1 MTPQCPICSGT
12 NVAKSRGPRPF
23 DCLTC
28 NTLFDGSDEERAAN
42 QENRIR
48 YSAHRLTVARLR
60 DGTEAPEPVHNK
72 PARRLRVVPNES
84 EKP

>member
-1 MTPQCPICSGT
+1 MTPICPICNGT
-12 NVAKSRGPRPF
+12 SVDKSRGPKPF

-28 NTLFDGSDEERAAN
+28 NTLFDGSQDEREAN
-42 QENRIR
+42 QGNRQR

-60 DGTEAPEPVHNK
+60 DGSEAAKPEESK
-72 PARRLRVVPNES
+72 PARRLRVVRNES

>member
-1 MTPQCPICSGT
+1 VTTCPICNGREY
-12 NVAKSRGPRPF
+12 VKSRGPKPF

-28 NTLFDGSDEERAAN
+28 NTLFDGSQDEREAN
-42 QENRIR
+42 QGNRQR

-60 DGTEAPEPVHNK
+60 DGSEAAKPEESK
-72 PARRLRVVPNES
+72 PARRLRVVRNES

>member
-1 MTPQCPICSGT
+1 MTPTCPICNGID
-12 NVAKSRGPRPF
+12 VAKSRGPLPF

-28 NTLFDGSDEERAAN
+28 NTLFDGSDAERAAN
-42 QENRIR
+42 TENRQR

-60 DGTEAPEPVHNK
+60 EGTEAPAPEWNK
-72 PARRLRVVPNES
+72 PPRRLRVVPNES